1 MKTRSKT
8 ILVLFVTLLIGMVLG
23 AQIHS
28 IWMWHNFRRM
38 AFRMR
43 TPDGFIER
51 FERIIEPTEE
61 QREAIRKLLEKHHE
75 KLIRFRRDFP
85 AMMDSLRKDMDAIL
99 TEEQKARLREG
110 LRFRGEPPP
119 GPPFRKG
126 RRGRGEKPPFRPD
139 SSEIQ
144 R

>member
-8 ILVLFVTLLIGMVLG
+8 ILVLFVTLLIGMILG
-23 AQIHS
+23 AQLHS

-38 AFRMR
+38 TFRMR

-61 QREAIRKLLEKHHE
+61 QREAIRKVLKKHHG
-75 KLIRFRRDFP
+75 KLIRFQKDFP
-85 AMMDSLRKDMDAIL
+85 AMMDSLRKDMDSIL
-99 TEEQKARLREG
+99 TEEQKARLGDRLPFMG
-110 LRFRGEPPP
+110 DPRF

-126 RRGRGEKPPFRPD
+126 WRGRGEKPPFMPD
-139 SSEIQ
+139 SSDIQ
-144 R
+144 K